1 MFKGQPSIHDHTFQ
15 FHFSLPGDLAWKMY
29 DGYGFPIDL
38 TKLIAE
44 EHGVKIDMEAFEET
58 RKLKH
63 EVQTYCKV
71 WSDKKIHIWYSC
83 FWKLK

>member
-1 MFKGQPSIHDHTFQ
+1 MFGLQLSFHNYTFQ
-15 FHFSLPGDLAWKMY
+15 FHFSFIPGDLAWKMY

-44 EHGVKIDMEAFEET
+44 EHGVEIDMEAFEET

-63 EVQTYCKV
+63 EVQLLYEV
-71 WSDKKIHIWYSC
+71 
-83 FWKLK
+83 